1 MQLLPLGDSAIL
13 VVLTAKTH
21 AAALDLVERLAWAL
35 NNAPLVGVSDIV
47 PAYTTVVVHYDPV
60 NVAPGA
66 GTPFERVQRWIL
78 SAPSVPLLA
87 KRPAAREVVI
97 PVCYG
102 GEYGPDLAH
111 VAKHTRLTEAEVVQL
126 HSKGVYRVAAVGFL
140 PGFPYLL
147 GMSPKLAT
155 PRLPTPRTGVPAGS
169 VGIGGVQTGVYPANT
184 PGGWVL
190 IGRTPARLFR
200 PEDEADPTLL
210 KTGDK
215 VKFTVITP
223 EQAAKQM
230 ERVAPLITPKVSKQS
245 AAFEVL
251 KPGMLTTVQDLGRP
265 GRQHQGISVGG
276 PMDRTAARVANVLLG
291 NDENEP
297 LLELTVNGPE
307 LLFLR
312 ECWIAVTGAEVRG
325 VPGWRPWKV
334 DEGQIVVLTE
344 LVRGARAYLAIAGG
358 LEVARVLGGTGTM
371 LSTGVGGW
379 NGRALKTGDRLGI
392 RPGILELEGRWS
404 ASAEFRATSLGE
416 VIVRFIAGPQWDWFS
431 AESRRSFLSDAFKI
445 TAKSDRMGLRLDGP
459 QLSLA
464 SPSRELLSEGIAFG
478 SVQVPPD
485 GRPIV
490 LMADR
495 QTVGGY
501 PKIAQVI
508 TVDLAKLAQAR
519 TSETVKFQEVTL
531 AQAQTLYLEHEHSL
545 AMLASGV
552 RAKVKRG

>member
-21 AAALDLVERLAWAL
+21 AAALELVERLAWAL
-35 NNAPLVGVSDIV
+35 NNDPLVGVSDIV

-60 NVAPGA
+60 KVPPGP
-66 GTPFERVQRWIL
+66 GTPFERVQRWVQA
-78 SAPSVPLLA
+78 APSMPLA
-87 KRPAAREVVI
+87 TKRPAAREVVI

-102 GEYGPDLAH
+102 GEYGPDLAA
-111 VAKHTRLTEAEVVQL
+111 VAQHTRLTEAEVIRL
-126 HSKGVYRVAAVGFL
+126 HAKGVYRVAAVGFS

-155 PRLPTPRTGVPAGS
+155 PRLPTPRMAVPAGS
-169 VGIGGVQTGVYPANT
+169 VGIGGVQTGVYPSAT

-200 PEDEADPTLL
+200 PDDEAEPTLL
-210 KTGDK
+210 KQGDT

-223 EQAAKQM
+223 QQAAKQM

-245 AAFEVL
+245 AAFEVI
-251 KPGMLTTVQDLGRP
+251 KAGMLTTVQDLGRP
-265 GRQHQGISVGG
+265 GRQHQGIPVGG
-276 PMDRTAARVANVLLG
+276 PMDRTAARVANMLLG

-312 ECWIAVTGAEVRG
+312 DCWIAVTGAEVRG

-334 DEGQIVVLTE
+334 DAGQIVSFTE

-371 LSTGVGGW
+371 LSTVVGGW
-379 NGRALKTGDRLGI
+379 NGRALKSGDRLGV

-404 ASAEFRATSLGE
+404 ASADFRATSAGE
-416 VIVRFIAGPQWDWFS
+416 VTVRFIAGPQWSWFS
-431 AESRRSFLSDAFKI
+431 SASRQALVTEAFKI
-445 TAKSDRMGLRLDGP
+445 TAKSDRMGLRLSGP
-459 QLSLA
+459 ELGLDSV
-464 SPSRELLSEGIAFG
+464 SRELLSEGIAFG

-508 TVDLAKLAQAR
+508 SVDLAKLAQAR
-519 TSETVKFQEVTL
+519 TGDTVRFQEVTL
-531 AQAQTLYLEHEHSL
+531 EEAQALYLEQEQSL
-545 AMLASGV
+545 AMLAAGV
-552 RAKVKRG
+552 RAKVKRS

>member
-1 MQLLPLGDSAIL
+1 MQLLPLGDCAIIL
-13 VVLTAKTH
+13 ALKAKTH
-21 AAALDLVERLAWAL
+21 AAALDLVERLTWAL

-60 NVAPGA
+60 KVAPGP

-78 SAPSVPLLA
+78 AAPSMPLAA
-87 KRPAAREVVI
+87 KRPAAREVII

-102 GEYGPDLAH
+102 GEYGPDLAG
-111 VAKHTRLTEAEVVQL
+111 VAQHSRLTEAEVIRL
-126 HSKGVYRVAAVGFL
+126 HSKGVYRVAAVGFS

-147 GMSPKLAT
+147 GMDPKLAT
-155 PRLPTPRTGVPAGS
+155 PRLPTPRTAVPAGS
-169 VGIGGVQTGVYPANT
+169 VGIGGVQTGVYPSAT

-200 PEDEADPTLL
+200 PDDEVEPTLL
-210 KTGDK
+210 KMGDT
-215 VKFTVITP
+215 VKFTVISAQ
-223 EQAAKQM
+223 QAAKQM
-230 ERVAPLITPKVSKQS
+230 TRVAPLITPKVAKQA

-251 KPGMLTTVQDLGRP
+251 KAGMLTTVQDLGRA

-312 ECWIAVTGAEVRG
+312 DSWIAVTGAEVRG

-334 DEGQIVVLTE
+334 EAGQIVSLTE
-344 LVRGARAYLAIAGG
+344 LVCGARAYLAIAGG

-379 NGRALKTGDRLGI
+379 NGRALKPGDRFGA
-392 RPGILELEGRWS
+392 RPGVLELDGRWS
-404 ASAEFRATSLGE
+404 ASAEFRATSAGE
-416 VIVRFIAGPQWDWFS
+416 VTVRFIAGPQWQWFS
-431 AESRRSFLSDAFKI
+431 VASRRALLAESFKI
-445 TAKSDRMGLRLDGP
+445 TAKSDRMGLRLSGP
-459 QLSLA
+459 ELRLD

-485 GRPIV
+485 GHPIV

-508 TVDLAKLAQAR
+508 SVDLAKLAQAR
-519 TSETVKFQEVTL
+519 TADTVRFIEVSL
-531 AQAQTLYLEHEHSL
+531 EQAQALYLEQEQSL
-545 AMLASGV
+545 AMLTEGV
-552 RAKVKRG
+552 RAKVKRS